1 MIRTQV
7 YLTERERSTL
17 QQLARSTGKTQS
29 ELIRLAVDR
38 LADQLLESDRVG
50 LLQQAKGLWK
60 ERDDLPDWQ
69 ALRREWSRG

>member
-7 YLTERERSTL
+7 YLTERERSAL

-29 ELIRLAVDR
+29 ELIRIAVDR
-38 LADQLLESDRVG
+38 LADQLLKSDRVG
-50 LLQQAKGLWK
+50 LLQQTKGLWK

-69 ALRREWSRG
+69 ALRHEWSRG

>member
-7 YLTERERSTL
+7 YLTERERATL

-29 ELIRLAVDR
+29 ELIRIAVDR
-38 LADQLLESDRVG
+38 LADQFLKSDRVG